1 MKKNDL
7 GEEFEDNTNF
17 IKVALTEKS
26 MGWGHLERNGSDSV
40 TDADAAPSTSTAP
53 ESRRFP
59 PAAQPEMM
67 RAAEKDDQ
75 YASFVYEAC
84 RDAFRHLFG
93 ISL

>member
-1 MKKNDL
+1 
-7 GEEFEDNTNF
+7 
-17 IKVALTEKS
+17 
-26 MGWGHLERNGSDSV
+26 MGWGHLQSHGSDSGNN
-40 TDADAAPSTSTAP
+40 ADEGPSSSTP
-53 ESRRFP
+53 VPRQFP

-93 ISL
+93 LSLSLCTKFSDSKSISIYSYVM

>member
-1 MKKNDL
+1 
-7 GEEFEDNTNF
+7 
-17 IKVALTEKS
+17 
-26 MGWGHLERNGSDSV
+26 MGWGHLGRNGS
-40 TDADAAPSTSTAP
+40 DADAAPSTSTAA

-93 ISL
+93 IFLSLSLSLSLSL